1 MHTLSAN
8 NKRWRISKDSKIVL
22 EGIGTAQQAVALA
35 RLHSIALY
43 YFDEI
48 PKLKSIVL

>member
-8 NKRWRISKDSKIVL
+8 NKRWRISKGRNTVL

-35 RLHSIALY
+35 RLHSIVLTHFY
-43 YFDEI
+43 DL
-48 PKLKSIVL
+48 PKLESVA